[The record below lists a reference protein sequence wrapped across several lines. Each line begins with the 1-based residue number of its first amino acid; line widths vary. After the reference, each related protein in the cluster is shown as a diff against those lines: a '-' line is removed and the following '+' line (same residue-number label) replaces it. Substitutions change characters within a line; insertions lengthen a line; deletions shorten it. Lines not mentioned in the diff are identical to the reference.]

1 MTIGGEPT
9 PDEALDDVFARDDSH
24 DSEADSVASEPAGQ
38 PRDESGRF
46 AAQPA
51 PTPEA
56 QQPEAGLQPPQP
68 DTASRHVPL
77 AELLSERER
86 YKAERKA
93 REDFERKAL
102 ETETKLRVYEQMLQR
117 NPAPQPQQPVPQA
130 PDPMMDPEG
139 AYAYQM
145 AQIQRVQLNSRLD
158 ASEFS
163 ARSKYG
169 DELIDTALE
178 AAIAAGVNSHLI
190 NERNPYESL
199 VKWHKQQVTM
209 QEIGPDPDAYKTSL
223 KEQARQ
229 ELLAELK
236 AGKIGIDG
244 QPIQPTRFPG
254 SLASATATGKQ
265 GAHLTAQTAADS
277 VFARPEP

>member
-24 DSEADSVASEPAGQ
+24 DSEAESVASEPAGQ

-56 QQPEAGLQPPQP
+56 PQPEASSPPPQP
-68 DTASRHVPL
+68 DTTNRHVPL

-102 ETETKLRVYEQMLQR
+102 ETETRLRVYEQMLQR
-117 NPAPQPQQPVPQA
+117 PPAQPQYQEPQA

-169 DELIDTALE
+169 DDLIDAAVE
-178 AAIAAGVNSHLI
+178 AAIDAGVNMQLV
-190 NERNPYESL
+190 NERNPYEAL
-199 VKWHKQQVTM
+199 VRWHKQHVTM
-209 QEIGPDPDAYKTSL
+209 QEIGPDPDAYKSSL

-277 VFARPEP
+277 VFARLEP